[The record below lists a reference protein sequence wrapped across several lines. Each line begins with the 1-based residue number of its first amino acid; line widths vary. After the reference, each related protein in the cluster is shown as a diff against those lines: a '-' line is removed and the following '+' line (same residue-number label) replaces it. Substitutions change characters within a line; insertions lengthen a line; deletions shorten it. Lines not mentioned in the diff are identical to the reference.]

1 MLRLMACAA
10 VIIAATQLGACASIV
25 EGSSQSVLVTTP
37 GVQDAT
43 CTLTSPEIGAQVVHT
58 PGSLTLSKSKHDV
71 QVSCTKQGYNDGAG
85 TITSNFEGMTLG
97 NLLLGG
103 IIGVGIDAA
112 SGAMN
117 KYQPQVAV
125 MMTKKDGTDTPGDN
139 QSPVANAPIASTRS
153 APSAKPAGEPE
164 QKVADESKPNC
175 KDVGGYEAYMAKT
188 GKICML

>member
-1 MLRLMACAA
+1 MLRIIVCAA
-10 VIIAATQLGACASIV
+10 AIFAATQLGACASIV

-37 GVQDAT
+37 GVPDAT
-43 CTLTSPEIGAQVVHT
+43 CTLTSPEIGSQVVRT

-71 QVSCTKQGYNDGAG
+71 QVACTKEGYNDGAG
-85 TITSNFEGMTLG
+85 TIASNFEGMTLG
-97 NLLLGG
+97 NLLIGG

-125 MMTKKDGTDTPGDN
+125 VMTKKDGTDTPGDK
-139 QSPVANAPIASTRS
+139 QSPVANAPVASNRN
-153 APSAKPAGEPE
+153 APTAKPAGEPE
-164 QKVADESKPNC
+164 QKVADEAKPSC